1 MSIKWLFMF
10 GIACFL
16 ASTPALSAPAPL
28 IDGMQLHEYCGL
40 VSKSPSELSNVEA
53 LHMNECLYFVDG
65 VIEGY
70 VAADTTASM
79 CIPTDEGVTVGQLG
93 LMVFRYTEQHPERLH
108 VSATV
113 IVLETML
120 NGFHCSTKAPP
131 K

>member
-1 MSIKWLFMF
+1 
-10 GIACFL
+10 
-16 ASTPALSAPAPL
+16 
-28 IDGMQLHEYCGL
+28 MQLHDYCGL

-53 LHMNECLYFVDG
+53 LHMNECLYFIDG

-70 VAADTTASM
+70 IAADTTSTL
-79 CIPTDEGVTVGQLG
+79 CIPTDEGVTAGQLG

-108 VSATV
+108 VSATA